1 MCVCVRVYD
10 FFASSCTGSTTVV
23 QVFWF
28 VLVEKRRKAKMKD
41 CKKRGQKTVK
51 NEEEIS
57 AKNPHN
63 SKCYLL

>member
-1 MCVCVRVYD
+1 
-10 FFASSCTGSTTVV
+10 
-23 QVFWF
+23 VFWF

-41 CKKRGQKTVK
+41 CKKREQKTVK